1 MDDKNVQNDG
11 LITSEPTVD
20 EIPTVEEAPVAAEA
34 PEAEDIPA
42 TEESP
47 EAEDIPAT
55 EEAPEAEDI
64 PATEETPEAEDIPA
78 TEETP
83 QMAAA
88 EVIDATVMPKTEFVG
103 YTPEPTATT
112 VTKEKKNNGLAI
124 ASMVCG
130 IVGAVFAI
138 FGLCGLCCCWPLTIP
153 ASICAVVFAFVDRSK
168 KKAFNGMTIAGLI
181 CGIIGIVTPFAFLV
195 FDYII
200 NYDGDFSKLQEEFW
214 EEFYKNYNEFE

>member
-20 EIPTVEEAPVAAEA
+20 EIPTVEEAPVAAE
-34 PEAEDIPA
+34 
-42 TEESP
+42 S
-47 EAEDIPAT
+47 
-55 EEAPEAEDI
+55 PEAEDI

-78 TEETP
+78 TEESP
-83 QMAAA
+83 QIAAA

-103 YTPEPTATT
+103 YTPDIAATT

-138 FGLCGLCCCWPLTIP
+138 FGLCGLCCCCWPLTIP

-195 FDYII
+195 FDFII
-200 NYDGDFSKLQEEFW
+200 SYDGDFSKLQEEFW

>member
-20 EIPTVEEAPVAAEA
+20 EIPTVEEAPVAAE
-34 PEAEDIPA
+34 
-42 TEESP
+42 SP

-55 EEAPEAEDI
+55 EEAPQI
-64 PATEETPEAEDIPA
+64 
-78 TEETP
+78 
-83 QMAAA
+83 AAA

-138 FGLCGLCCCWPLTIP
+138 FGLCGLCCCCWPLTIP

-200 NYDGDFSKLQEEFW
+200 SYDGDFSKLQEEFW
-214 EEFYKNYNEFE
+214 NAFNEGYNQFE

>member
-42 TEESP
+42 TEE
-47 EAEDIPAT
+47 
-55 EEAPEAEDI
+55 APEAEDI
-64 PATEETPEAEDIPA
+64 PATEES
-78 TEETP
+78 P

-103 YTPEPTATT
+103 FTPEIAATA

-138 FGLCGLCCCWPLTIP
+138 LGLCGLCCCCWPLTIP

-195 FDYII
+195 FDFII

-214 EEFYKNYNEFE
+214 KEFYKNYNAFE